1 MYEHVH
7 SVILFY
13 VSISTPKYPHMKN
26 LIYYLGL
33 FVLLLCADT
42 LPAANLPAVAA
53 SEQHNAPTQHASQ
66 VNKRHAKKVHKTK
79 RVLKRHHIKRELAP
93 QKAQFDG
100 FMDILEDIGTFLLV
114 LAGICIYG
122 TILVILLYVLKAL
135 LLVTSFAVAFSIF
148 MVLALGCAVLLY
160 FAFQYAL

>member
-1 MYEHVH
+1 MYIFVH
-7 SVILFY
+7 SVILFLY
-13 VSISTPKYPHMKN
+13 LYSFPKYPHMKN
-26 LIYYLGL
+26 FIYYLG
-33 FVLLLCADT
+33 FVVLLLCADA

-66 VNKRHAKKVHKTK
+66 VNKRHATKAHKTK
-79 RVLKRHHIKRELAP
+79 HVLKRQHIKRELAP
-93 QKAQFDG
+93 QKEQFDG
-100 FMDILEDIGTFLLV
+100 FMDILEDVGTIILV

-122 TILVILLYVLKAL
+122 TILAILLYVLKAL

-160 FAFQYAL
+160 FAFQYAF